1 MKPVLV
7 ELPAFHVVG
16 MSGRF
21 TPETTKDIPKLWE
34 KFGPRMMQVP
44 GIRRPGTSYGLCV
57 ADPKGEK
64 GPPALEYTAA
74 VEVASLAQVPDGMV
88 GMTVPAGAYAVFT
101 HTGPIDG
108 IGKTWDSI
116 YSDWL
121 PAWLPANGSQR
132 RSAPEFEKYD
142 ERWDVRTRSGPVD
155 IHIPIVAKR

>member
-16 MSGRF
+16 LSGRF
-21 TPETTKDIPKLWE
+21 TPETTKDIPQLWA
-34 KFGPRMMQVP
+34 KFGPRMMHVP
-44 GIRRPGTSYGLCV
+44 GLRKPGTSYGLCV
-57 ADPKGEK
+57 ADPQGEK

-74 VEVASLAQVPDGMV
+74 VEVASLTHVPEGMV
-88 GMTVPAGAYAVFT
+88 GMTVPAGTYAVFT

-116 YSDWL
+116 YSSWL
-121 PAWLPANGSQR
+121 PSSGLQK

-155 IHIPIVAKR
+155 IHIPVVGKR